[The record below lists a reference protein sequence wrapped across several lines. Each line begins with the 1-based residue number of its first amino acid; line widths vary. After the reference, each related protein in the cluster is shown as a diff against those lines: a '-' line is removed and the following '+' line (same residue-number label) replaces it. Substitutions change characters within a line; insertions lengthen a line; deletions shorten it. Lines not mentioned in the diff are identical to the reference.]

1 MFLRQRKHR
10 LQNASIRSIIFMY
23 FTITALAAS
32 VFIGVSLYGRL
43 SGQMS
48 SALQE
53 ENHILINQLGRTM
66 DSYLRL
72 VMKLS
77 DSLYY
82 GVIKNADLS
91 DGSINGEIT
100 LLYDNNKDNVENI
113 ALFSKEGEL
122 LESVPAARL
131 KNNAQVADQD
141 WFTAALEKTENLHFS
156 MPHVQHIFDTGDSQY
171 RWVVSVARAVEITDG
186 PYTDQGVLLID
197 LRYNSLALLATW
209 GMTLESFA
217 IAMVL
222 AVAVTVMR
230 VSPLKPL
237 RVFGDLYV
245 QVFRNIP
252 GIALLIIVVY
262 ALPPLKVVLPYR
274 TCVIVATVLLGSAF
288 GSENFMSG
296 INTVGVGQ
304 VEAARS
310 LGMSFSRILAK
321 IVIPQALRSSVLP
334 MTNLFIAVMLTT
346 ALGSQVPLKP
356 QELTGVVSY
365 INTRSLGGVAA
376 FFISALGY
384 LGTAFVVSHIGNY
397 IDKKVRIL
405 R

>member
-1 MFLRQRKHR
+1 MSLSE
-10 LQNASIRSIIFMY
+10 LW
-23 FTITALAAS
+23 
-32 VFIGVSLYGRL
+32 SLYG
-43 SGQMS
+43 Q
-48 SALQE
+48 
-53 ENHILINQLGRTM
+53 N
-66 DSYLRL
+66 Y
-72 VMKLS
+72 
-77 DSLYY
+77 
-82 GVIKNADLS
+82 
-91 DGSINGEIT
+91 
-100 LLYDNNKDNVENI
+100 
-113 ALFSKEGEL
+113 
-122 LESVPAARL
+122 
-131 KNNAQVADQD
+131 
-141 WFTAALEKTENLHFS
+141 
-156 MPHVQHIFDTGDSQY
+156 
-171 RWVVSVARAVEITDG
+171 
-186 PYTDQGVLLID
+186 ID
-197 LRYNSLALLATW
+197 ALLATW

-346 ALGSQVPLKP
+346 ALGQSGAACKP

>member
-1 MFLRQRKHR
+1 MSLSE
-10 LQNASIRSIIFMY
+10 LW
-23 FTITALAAS
+23 
-32 VFIGVSLYGRL
+32 SLYG
-43 SGQMS
+43 Q
-48 SALQE
+48 
-53 ENHILINQLGRTM
+53 N
-66 DSYLRL
+66 Y
-72 VMKLS
+72 
-77 DSLYY
+77 
-82 GVIKNADLS
+82 
-91 DGSINGEIT
+91 
-100 LLYDNNKDNVENI
+100 
-113 ALFSKEGEL
+113 
-122 LESVPAARL
+122 
-131 KNNAQVADQD
+131 
-141 WFTAALEKTENLHFS
+141 
-156 MPHVQHIFDTGDSQY
+156 
-171 RWVVSVARAVEITDG
+171 
-186 PYTDQGVLLID
+186 ID
-197 LRYNSLALLATW
+197 ALLATW

-252 GIALLIIVVY
+252 GIALLKEAAMVIGGGVALKRGIVVY

-310 LGMSFSRILAK
+310 LGMSFNRILAK